1 MKCPAPKRRARE
13 RGFTF
18 IEVTAALAILALALV
33 VLLDGVRQ
41 GTMAFMQTRDL
52 ATAQTL
58 ARRVM
63 TETLLNDELPLDDE
77 IDRGDFGSDYPNYEW
92 QVEYKVNEN
101 IEDLRQLAPDL
112 TKTLFLL
119 KVKVLWDDDGLEQEY
134 ELRSVRLYDVE
145 EETQP

>member
-1 MKCPAPKRRARE
+1 
-13 RGFTF
+13 
-18 IEVTAALAILALALV
+18 
-33 VLLDGVRQ
+33 
-41 GTMAFMQTRDL
+41 
-52 ATAQTL
+52 
-58 ARRVM
+58 M

>member
-1 MKCPAPKRRARE
+1 MKRSPQRRP

-18 IEVTAALAILALALV
+18 VEVTAALAILAFALV
-33 VLLDGVRQ
+33 VLLDGVRT

-52 ATAQTL
+52 GIAQAL

-77 IDRGDFGSDYPNYEW
+77 IDRGDFGSDYPGYEW
-92 QVEYKVNEN
+92 QVEYKVNQN
-101 IEDLRQLAPDL
+101 IEDLRLLSPDL
-112 TKTLFLL
+112 TKTLFLI

-145 EETQP
+145 EEDGP

>member
-1 MKCPAPKRRARE
+1 MKCPAPQRRVRE

-52 ATAQTL
+52 ATAQTR
-58 ARRVM
+58 ARQVM

-77 IDRGDFGSDYPNYEW
+77 IDRGDFGSDYPGWEW
-92 QVEYKVNEN
+92 QVEYKVNETV
-101 IEDLRQLAPDL
+101 EGLRDLKPEV
-112 TKTLFLL
+112 TKTLFLI
-119 KVKVLWDDDGLEQEY
+119 KVKVFWDDDGLEQEY

-145 EETQP
+145 EETQQ